1 MLKKLRS
8 KFVWITMGIVLAM
21 LLVIFIMVYQL
32 TAHNLQSQAD
42 DILDRLSETVQD
54 PTAVFEKQNVELPY
68 VMIRISPMGEIV
80 ASGMTSYDL
89 TDQQL
94 VREWVK
100 EILAHKN
107 PQGVLTEHSMRYS
120 LVSRKGT
127 TCIVMVDVSSHSKT
141 LDSLIYTSLGIG
153 GASLIAFLIISVMLA
168 RWAVKPVEKAWQAQK
183 QFVSDASHE
192 LKTPLTVIIS
202 NAELL
207 QAEDC
212 SLEARLRYAENI
224 QVVSG
229 QMRNLTQ
236 GLLELAR
243 VDNGQVQKNFELVDF
258 SDLVT
263 DVILPFEPLFYEQGL
278 MLQSQIAQDV
288 QLSGSPIYLR
298 QVVDVLLDNALK
310 YAESGIVDVKLEKYG
325 KGYCLLSV
333 ASPGAPIP
341 QEEQEKIFERFYRSD
356 RARTRTGSF
365 GLGLAIAQSVVQE
378 HKGRI
383 WVQSNATGNCFYV
396 QLPIV

>member
-1 MLKKLRS
+1 MTRLIYLFIQLITKLHS
-8 KFVWITMGIVLAM
+8 KVLS
-21 LLVIFIMVYQL
+21 INDNHGF
-32 TAHNLQSQAD
+32 
-42 DILDRLSETVQD
+42 
-54 PTAVFEKQNVELPY
+54 
-68 VMIRISPMGEIV
+68 
-80 ASGMTSYDL
+80 DL
-89 TDQQL
+89 TDKQL

-100 EILAHKN
+100 EILEHKN

-127 TCIVMVDVSSHSKT
+127 TCIVMVDVSSHAKT

-278 MLQSQIAQDV
+278 MLQSQIARDV